1 MKVAHCLE
9 VLGAGLKS
17 YGAATMGD
25 AATLAPVVGDAARR
39 IGWKGS
45 QNQVVVGDE
54 TAELAVGVFDFVGV
68 DYDVVEGVVEA
79 SAEACH
85 DMGVGVVEGLCSH
98 RIQKHQPCCCRSCLN
113 CQTLVLTFYH
123 LEIKSLF

>member
-25 AATLAPVVGDAARR
+25 AATLAQVVGDAARR

-54 TAELAVGVFDFVGV
+54 TDPTRTGIAQHIQEFFDKTYLDLDWQLRAGS
-68 DYDVVEGVVEA
+68 D
-79 SAEACH
+79 
-85 DMGVGVVEGLCSH
+85 
-98 RIQKHQPCCCRSCLN
+98 
-113 CQTLVLTFYH
+113 
-123 LEIKSLF
+123 

>member
-45 QNQVVVGDE
+45 QNQVAVGGE
-54 TAELAVGVFDFVGV
+54 TAELAVGVFDFVVV

-79 SAEACH
+79 SAEACR
-85 DMGVGVVEGLCSH
+85 DLGVGVVEGLCSH

-123 LEIKSLF
+123 LEKSLF

>member
-25 AATLAPVVGDAARR
+25 AATLAQVVGDAARR

-45 QNQVVVGDE
+45 QNQVAVGGE
-54 TAELAVGVFDFVGV
+54 TAELAVGVFDFVVV
-68 DYDVVEGVVEA
+68 DYDVVEA

-85 DMGVGVVEGLCSH
+85 DLGVGVVEGLCSH

-113 CQTLVLTFYH
+113 CQTSVLTFYH